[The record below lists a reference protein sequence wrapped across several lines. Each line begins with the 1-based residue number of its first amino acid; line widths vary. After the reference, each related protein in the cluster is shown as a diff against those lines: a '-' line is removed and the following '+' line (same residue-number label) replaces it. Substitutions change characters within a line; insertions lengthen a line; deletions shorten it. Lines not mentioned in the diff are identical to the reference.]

1 MSVSALF
8 ASNMG
13 SKIKAFKKRCRF
25 SRLGYRDNQP
35 CHSTGQES
43 SKYMNA
49 GEDASRGSWLVRNRM
64 TVISLVTI
72 VAYAVFIQW
81 IWGWPGLLRQW
92 EGIGLVPVLSALMLL
107 VATYFIRCYRIYDYF
122 PNETRGRFLTLLR
135 VTQVHNLLNIM
146 LPFRAGETSFPILM
160 RSEFAVPLARGTS
173 ALLLMRFLDLH
184 ALFAAA
190 GVGLVIG
197 RDNEALGWLLWGLF
211 LVSPLALFLLKG
223 HALAGLQRRLPEK
236 LGRLLVEVEAGL
248 PSNALVFVRAWLMT
262 VLNWSVKVAVL
273 AWVLATMGVL
283 PLAACFGGALG
294 GELSSVLPVHAP
306 AGVGTYPAGI
316 TAGAISFGAPAKGA
330 AFELLASA
338 GVSAHLLIVVSAVA
352 GTLLSVLLSPRR

>member
-1 MSVSALF
+1 
-8 ASNMG
+8 
-13 SKIKAFKKRCRF
+13 
-25 SRLGYRDNQP
+25 
-35 CHSTGQES
+35 
-43 SKYMNA
+43 MNA

-81 IWGWPGLLRQW
+81 IWGWPALLRQW

-160 RSEFAVPLARGTS
+160 RSEFAVPLARSTS

-330 AFELLASA
+330 AFDLLASA
-338 GVSAHLLIVVSAVA
+338 SVSAHLLIVVSAVA
-352 GTLLSVLLSPRR
+352 GTLMSVLLSPRR